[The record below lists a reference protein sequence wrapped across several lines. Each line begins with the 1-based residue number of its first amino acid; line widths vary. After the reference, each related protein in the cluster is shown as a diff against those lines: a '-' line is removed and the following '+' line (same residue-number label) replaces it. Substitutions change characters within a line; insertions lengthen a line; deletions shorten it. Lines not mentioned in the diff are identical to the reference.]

1 MLEEDEYDNE
11 YQALISKNDSEI
23 VDEQEKKIN
32 QNIRESQFINI
43 FGFEGEESQISSNL
57 RKSRDFMSKK
67 SG

>member
-1 MLEEDEYDNE
+1 LLEEDEYDNE

>member
-32 QNIRESQFINI
+32 QNIRES
-43 FGFEGEESQISSNL
+43 
-57 RKSRDFMSKK
+57 
-67 SG
+67 

>member
-1 MLEEDEYDNE
+1 MN
-11 YQALISKNDSEI
+11 
-23 VDEQEKKIN
+23 DEQENKIN

-43 FGFEGEESQISSNL
+43 FGFEGDESQISSNL